1 MTIQKITPFLW
12 FENQAEEAA
21 NFYCNIF
28 KNSKVTGVSPMIVT
42 FELEGMKFT
51 ALNGGPRYKF
61 TEAIS
66 FVVTCES
73 QEEVDY
79 YWNKLTSDGRQESMC
94 AWLKDKYGLSWQIV
108 PTALIELI
116 GDPNRDK
123 ANRAMQALL
132 KMKKIVIADLVKAF
146 DGK

>member
-1 MTIQKITPFLW
+1 MQKITPFLW

-79 YWNKLTSDGRQESMC
+79 YWNKLTSDGGQESMC